1 MRDFYFIDNFMVST
15 RRVPFWGNNNIT
27 KIASSLA
34 MTLVFD
40 SFGVLNVI
48 EILDILL
55 YCGDKGSF
63 IQNDPQ
69 KDEAD

>member
-1 MRDFYFIDNFMVST
+1 MRLTQLPIIDFSFYLYFLRYRPEGS
-15 RRVPFWGNNNIT
+15 PLGQ
-27 KIASSLA
+27 